1 LPDGGRQL
9 SGGQRQKLALA
20 RALIGSPALLLL
32 DEPTSSL
39 DAMSQKHVL
48 ETLLTVS
55 ATRLVVAHR
64 LSTIELADQIVVM
77 DQGQIV
83 QVGTYHELRKSP
95 GLFATLMRHQDS

>member
-1 LPDGGRQL
+1 
-9 SGGQRQKLALA
+9 
-20 RALIGSPALLLL
+20 
-32 DEPTSSL
+32 
-39 DAMSQKHVL
+39 MSQKHVL

-83 QVGTYHELRKSP
+83 QVGTYHELRKST